1 MSHDDLTYYL
11 QRAAIER
18 EMAQTAANPKIAAIH
33 EELARGYDAL
43 AKQPPAELLRAVG

>member
-1 MSHDDLTYYL
+1 MESHEDLTYYH

-18 EMAQTAANPKIAAIH
+18 EMAQTAASPKIAAIH

-43 AKQPPAELLRAVG
+43 AKQQAAQLRPVG